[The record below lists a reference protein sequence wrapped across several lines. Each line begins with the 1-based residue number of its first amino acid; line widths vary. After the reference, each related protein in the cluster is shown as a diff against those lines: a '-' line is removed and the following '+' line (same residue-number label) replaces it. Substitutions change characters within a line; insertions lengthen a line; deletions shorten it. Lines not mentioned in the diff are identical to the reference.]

1 MTSPT
6 SPVPTPGEEAD
17 LDVEAEV
24 SLGVQIGRM
33 LHSFDDAVRQ
43 LHAAVRVPDVIHHNP
58 QASGLGTAP
67 WIDLGGPAQGRWW
80 TVRRLQLCDPAGPG
94 QAVAGLAFWYEGLP
108 VPGQVPFS
116 GQWRWSMLSLP
127 KVDTFTGEV
136 IVIKSPNHLLVSL
149 SGGSAVELQA
159 QAAVLDHPADRQL
172 RTV

>member
-1 MTSPT
+1 MTT
-6 SPVPTPGEEAD
+6 PVPTPGDLGAG
-17 LDVEAEV
+17 LDVQAGLDLE
-24 SLGVQIGRM
+24 LGQVVGE
-33 LHSFDDAVRQ
+33 LGDAVRQ

-58 QASGLGTAP
+58 QATGLGTAP

-80 TVRRLQLCDPAGPG
+80 TVRRLQLCDPSGPG
-94 QAVAGLAFWYEGLP
+94 AAVAGLAFWYEAFP
-108 VPGQVPFS
+108 TSGQAPAA
-116 GQWRWSMLSLP
+116 GQWRWSMTALP

-149 SGGSAVELQA
+149 SGGSAVSLLA